1 MKQGDKKGKSKREME
16 DSIQIWGGFF
26 QYKKENISSTLNL
39 EMIQNSEIIKLLF
52 RINISI
58 KSLIALFILLHSQM
72 GRSGVLCWLV
82 QNKDGV
88 TNILTQYEKL
98 GP

>member
-1 MKQGDKKGKSKREME
+1 
-16 DSIQIWGGFF
+16 
-26 QYKKENISSTLNL
+26 
-39 EMIQNSEIIKLLF
+39 MIQNNENIKLLF
-52 RINISI
+52 RTNISI
-58 KSLIALFILLHSQM
+58 KSLIALFTLLHSQM

-82 QNKDGV
+82 HNKDGV

>member
-1 MKQGDKKGKSKREME
+1 ME
-16 DSIQIWGGFF
+16 DSIQIWGGFFF

-39 EMIQNSEIIKLLF
+39 QMIQNNEIVKLLF

>member
-1 MKQGDKKGKSKREME
+1 
-16 DSIQIWGGFF
+16 
-26 QYKKENISSTLNL
+26 
-39 EMIQNSEIIKLLF
+39 MIQNNEIIKLLF

-58 KSLIALFILLHSQM
+58 KSLIALFTLLHSQM

-88 TNILTQYEKL
+88 TNIHTQYEKL

>member
-1 MKQGDKKGKSKREME
+1 
-16 DSIQIWGGFF
+16 
-26 QYKKENISSTLNL
+26 
-39 EMIQNSEIIKLLF
+39 MIQKNEIIKLLF

-72 GRSGVLCWLV
+72 GRSGVLCRLV